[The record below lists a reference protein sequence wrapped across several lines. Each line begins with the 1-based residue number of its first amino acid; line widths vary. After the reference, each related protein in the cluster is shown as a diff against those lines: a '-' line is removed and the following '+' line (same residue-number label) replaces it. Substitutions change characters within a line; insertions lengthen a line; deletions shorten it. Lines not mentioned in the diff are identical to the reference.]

1 MIVFIIILLLA
12 PSGPPQDVVVTVVSP
27 QNISVSWGL
36 VSTENKNGIIKGYKL
51 IYQAL
56 PNGNE
61 TTKIIDIAGQA
72 AESTTT
78 TLQNLNEFTNYTIA
92 VLAFTVKGD
101 GPLSVAQVVQTQ
113 QDSKCF
119 CKFLSHINWQ
129 YMYC

>member
-1 MIVFIIILLLA
+1 M
-12 PSGPPQDVVVTVVSP
+12 PYGSPQDVLVTVKSP
-27 QNISVSWGL
+27 QNISVSWG
-36 VSTENKNGIIKGYKL
+36 VVRPEDKNGIIKGYKL
-51 IYQAL
+51 IFQAL

-61 TTKIIDIAGQA
+61 TTKTIDIAGEA

-78 TLQNLNEFTNYTIA
+78 TLHNLNEFTNYTIA

-129 YMYC
+129 CMYC